1 MFRLSR
7 IALVLVGLLG
17 GLVASQAP
25 EFSQQ
30 YRQRLNGA
38 LDELSRIVARFDAD
52 AAAEGLDRDAALAAY
67 DGVASSFL
75 QRRGESVRLD
85 LVRLESLSR
94 HAADLETTDPLWRP
108 LIVAREADKPLL
120 RGTWGQYVPA
130 VPIDVAGA
138 LYAGLGFLA
147 SVLAGVLGLRTLR
160 IGRRPQ
166 PRPRLQPR

>member
-1 MFRLSR
+1 M
-7 IALVLVGLLG
+7 
-17 GLVASQAP
+17 VASQAP
-25 EFSQQ
+25 EFAQQ

-67 DGVASSFL
+67 EGVPSTFL

-85 LVRLESLSR
+85 LARLESLSR
-94 HAADLETTDPLWRP
+94 HAAELERTAATWRP
-108 LIVAREADKPLL
+108 LVVAREADGALL

-130 VPIDVAGA
+130 VPFDMAGA

-147 SVLAGVLGLRTLR
+147 SALAGFLGLRTLR